1 MPLFVAQ
8 HTHAPENCPAADPQM
23 GNMLLGHLSPAN
35 AARQGINIQAE
46 AVIDNAHT
54 LYIILEAPD
63 RERVMQFMAPF
74 AQAGTVEVHGASP
87 CEAVVGRG
95 GCSAILQSAG

>member
-1 MPLFVAQ
+1 MPLFVAE
-8 HTHAPENCPAADPQM
+8 HSHAPEKCPAADPQM
-23 GNMLLGHLSPAN
+23 GNMLLGHLSSAN
-35 AARQGINIQAE
+35 AANYD
-46 AVIDNAHT
+46 VT

-74 AQAGTVEVHGASP
+74 AQAGIVEVHGASP

>member
-8 HTHAPENCPAADPQM
+8 HSHAAENCPATDPQM

-35 AARQGINIQAE
+35 AATYGVNIQAE

-63 RERVMQFMAPF
+63 REKVMQFMAPF
-74 AQAGTVEVHGASP
+74 GQVGTVEVHGASP
-87 CEAVVGRG
+87 CEAVINRG

>member
-1 MPLFVAQ
+1 MALFVAQ
-8 HTHAPENCPAADPQM
+8 HSHAPENCPASDPQM
-23 GNMLLGHLSPAN
+23 GAMLLGHLSSAN
-35 AARQGINIQAE
+35 AANFGIKIQAE

-63 RERVMQFMAPF
+63 RDQVTQFMAPF

-87 CEAVVGRG
+87 CEAVIDRG
-95 GCSAILQSAG
+95 GCSAILQG

>member
-1 MPLFVAQ
+1 
-8 HTHAPENCPAADPQM
+8 
-23 GNMLLGHLSPAN
+23 MLLGHLSSAN
-35 AARQGINIQAE
+35 AAKYDINIQAE

-63 RERVMQFMAPF
+63 RDRVMQFMTPF
-74 AQAGTVEVHGASP
+74 AQVGTVEVHGASP
-87 CEAVVGRG
+87 CEAVISRG